1 MISPLPGTILKIV
14 APAGTVVAEGD
25 TILILEAMKQ
35 ETEIKAEK
43 GGTVVK
49 VMVEVG
55 NVVAQG
61 DALASI
67 E

>member
-1 MISPLPGTILKIV
+1 
-14 APAGTVVAEGD
+14 
-25 TILILEAMKQ
+25 MKQ

-49 VMVEVG
+49 VLVEVG